1 MQLVFSRDIE
11 EVSSSV
17 NPPTRNTKANVIP
30 FNMKSVQQST
40 TTTSIPF
47 MKEFLNYNRIN
58 AEDVTLERGE
68 QIFKKYREYFELSAI
83 RQAEGIGLIKELCKS
98 LAKTQYSFSAE
109 LLVSEKDVE
118 SLSFY
123 DKQQSCVSFTFNVN
137 QRAWAETSYPDQ
149 PIPILFKTPGVLI
162 VPKIVRNNESGDMG
176 EYAYEVSWFREQ
188 VIVDKYLMEDVGIL
202 SCRIP
207 QYPLSKLVWAY

>member
-1 MQLVFSRDIE
+1 MPSVHIWPPQRRGQPVWTCRLENYRLVLHQRFWTAQVLESNESDEIHENQTKRLKRKFIKALGAVGVFKWHRGGLVFCQAS
-11 EVSSSV
+11 
-17 NPPTRNTKANVIP
+17 TRNTKANVIP

-83 RQAEGIGLIKELCKS
+83 RQAEGIIEEPRKS
-98 LAKTQYSFSAE
+98 LARTQYSFSAE

-123 DKQQSCVSFTFNVN
+123 DKQQSCVSFTFNVI
-137 QRAWAETSYPDQ
+137 QTA
-149 PIPILFKTPGVLI
+149 
-162 VPKIVRNNESGDMG
+162 
-176 EYAYEVSWFREQ
+176 
-188 VIVDKYLMEDVGIL
+188 
-202 SCRIP
+202 
-207 QYPLSKLVWAY
+207 

>member
-1 MQLVFSRDIE
+1 MFSSDIE

-17 NPPTRNTKANVIP
+17 KPSTRNTKANA
-30 FNMKSVQQST
+30 M
-40 TTTSIPF
+40 
-47 MKEFLNYNRIN
+47 
-58 AEDVTLERGE
+58 EDVTLEIGE

-83 RQAEGIGLIKELCKS
+83 RQAEGIIEELCKS

-109 LLVSEKDVE
+109 LVSEKDVE

-149 PIPILFKTPGVLI
+149 PIPILFETPGVLI
-162 VPKIVRNNESGDMG
+162 VPNIVRNNESGDVG
-176 EYAYEVSWFREQ
+176 EYAYEVPWLYKNKSSTN
-188 VIVDKYLMEDVGIL
+188 I
-202 SCRIP
+202 
-207 QYPLSKLVWAY
+207 

>member
-1 MQLVFSRDIE
+1 M
-11 EVSSSV
+11 
-17 NPPTRNTKANVIP
+17 
-30 FNMKSVQQST
+30 
-40 TTTSIPF
+40 
-47 MKEFLNYNRIN
+47 
-58 AEDVTLERGE
+58 TLERGE

-83 RQAEGIGLIKELCKS
+83 RQAEGIIEEPRKS
-98 LAKTQYSFSAE
+98 LARTQYSFSAE
-109 LLVSEKDVE
+109 LVSEKDVE

-188 VIVDKYLMEDVGIL
+188 VVDKYLMEDVGIL

>member
-1 MQLVFSRDIE
+1 LKPWVQLVFSRDIE
-11 EVSSSV
+11 EVSYSV

-83 RQAEGIGLIKELCKS
+83 RQAEGIIEEPRKS
-98 LAKTQYSFSAE
+98 LARTQYSFSAE

-149 PIPILFKTPGVLI
+149 PIPILFKTPRVLI
-162 VPKIVRNNESGDMG
+162 VPKIVRNNESGDVG
-176 EYAYEVSWFREQ
+176 EYAYEVPWLYKNKSSTN
-188 VIVDKYLMEDVGIL
+188 I
-202 SCRIP
+202 
-207 QYPLSKLVWAY
+207 

>member
-1 MQLVFSRDIE
+1 MFSRDIE
-11 EVSSSV
+11 EVSSSA
-17 NPPTRNTKANVIP
+17 NPLTRNTKANVIP

-83 RQAEGIGLIKELCKS
+83 RQAEGIIEEPRKS
-98 LAKTQYSFSAE
+98 LARTQYSFSAE

-123 DKQQSCVSFTFNVN
+123 DKQQSCVSFTFNVI
-137 QRAWAETSYPDQ
+137 QTA
-149 PIPILFKTPGVLI
+149 
-162 VPKIVRNNESGDMG
+162 
-176 EYAYEVSWFREQ
+176 
-188 VIVDKYLMEDVGIL
+188 
-202 SCRIP
+202 
-207 QYPLSKLVWAY
+207 